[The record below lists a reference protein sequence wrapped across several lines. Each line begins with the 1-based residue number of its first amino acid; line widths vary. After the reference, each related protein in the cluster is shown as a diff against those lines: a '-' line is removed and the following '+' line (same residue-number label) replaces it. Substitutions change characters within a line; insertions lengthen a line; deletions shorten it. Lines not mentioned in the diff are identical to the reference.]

1 MAHRTFEVDD
11 IHCDGCSRTI
21 RNALSDVGG
30 VQDVRPE
37 SRTNQVAVTYDDQQ
51 VDEQTIAQVLAD
63 AGFPVQRTLTD
74 DQTAEAGG
82 ADADDG
88 QRSWSRYALLTA
100 GVLVVA
106 LAGYAGYELYPR
118 FDLPALEGAGL
129 LVLAAGAGIASFFAP
144 CSFPLL
150 VTLLSR
156 QAGRSD
162 EGEGRPAVFAAA
174 LAGGAALFLVVLGAL
189 IALGGSAF
197 AAGVTF
203 TSTVGITL
211 RIIVGTALIVL
222 GLVQLGVLADSPF
235 RTVERVTKRLN
246 RKQAKLR
253 RQHPVAGFTAFG
265 FFYLAAGFG

>member
-1 MAHRTFEVDD
+1 
-11 IHCDGCSRTI
+11 
-21 RNALSDVGG
+21 
-30 VQDVRPE
+30 
-37 SRTNQVAVTYDDQQ
+37 
-51 VDEQTIAQVLAD
+51 
-63 AGFPVQRTLTD
+63 
-74 DQTAEAGG
+74 
-82 ADADDG
+82 
-88 QRSWSRYALLTA
+88 
-100 GVLVVA
+100 VVA

-162 EGEGRPAVFAAA
+162 EGGRSDGGEGRPALFAAA
-174 LAGGAALFLVVLGAL
+174 LAGGATLFLIVLGGL

-197 AAGVTF
+197 AARVTF

-211 RIIVGTALIVL
+211 RIVVGTALVIL
-222 GLVQLGVLADSPF
+222 GLVQIGVLADSPF
-235 RTVERVTKRLN
+235 RAVERGTKRLSQ
-246 RKQAKLR
+246 KQAKLR